1 MNNIFNSLFNL
12 GILLIFAQDILE
24 NVFKNISLIAF
35 TFLIQILGN
44 YVVI

>member
-1 MNNIFNSLFNL
+1 MNNILNSLFNL

-35 TFLIQILGN
+35 TFIIQILGN